1 MMSVRI
7 WLHRAHNMHVGELRS
22 DHIFFH
28 LADCYHRYIILFFK
42 FCKMGMTYF
51 ERFWTFVAEK
61 RGCCKIA
68 PTKNEIGFPKRGL
81 FTWRFIRGIDDFN
94 EAVLWYFKWF
104 GLHLKKLFT
113 ELCPSRNGNACWT
126 NWKLCQNQLGADTDP
141 ILLKARFSEMLSM
154 AKKLA
159 Q

>member
-1 MMSVRI
+1 MRCWNWSTKRFSQTVRQ
-7 WLHRAHNMHVGELRS
+7 G
-22 DHIFFH
+22 
-28 LADCYHRYIILFFK
+28 CYK
-42 FCKMGMTYF
+42 G
-51 ERFWTFVAEK
+51 
-61 RGCCKIA
+61 GCCKIA

-113 ELCPSRNGNACWT
+113 ELCPSRNGSACWT
-126 NWKLCQNQLGADTDP
+126 NWKLCQNQLGGRHRSGLTESRVLKNAFHGQKTCTVRENYP
-141 ILLKARFSEMLSM
+141 GCKIARILRHCGGKSM
-154 AKKLA
+154 RIASSCWFT